1 MKNNNDIFNALF
13 GMNQEKFEDAV
24 SNYLNDAFSEDG
36 TNNEIKEKR
45 DKVMKY
51 TDEDFA
57 DDDKLN
63 EFLNETDAVLD
74 EFENLSPLAKSMVNA
89 VLGDNW
95 ADKIANLQDEAIN
108 ANGRA
113 KRQKAI
119 EKLNSEKEKCCKC
132 ENCTCKKEKKT
143 KTEELAAKYVQER
156 IVPAFVNKG
165 IEITLDE
172 CEDTKLVL
180 TDFANWILKQ

>member
-1 MKNNNDIFNALF
+1 ML
-13 GMNQEKFEDAV
+13 
-24 SNYLNDAFSEDG
+24 DAFSEDDA
-36 TNNEIKEKR
+36 NNEIKEKR

-74 EFENLSPLAKSMVNA
+74 EFDNLSPLAKSMVNT
-89 VLGDNW
+89 VLGEGW
-95 ADKIANLQDEAIN
+95 RDKIANLQDEAIN
-108 ANGRA
+108 AGARA
-113 KRQKAI
+113 KRKKAT
-119 EKLNSEKEKCCKC
+119 EKHISNKEKCCNC
-132 ENCTCKKEKKT
+132 ESCACNQAKKT
-143 KTEELAAKYVQER
+143 KTEELAVKYVQER

-165 IEITLDE
+165 VQITLDE

-180 TDFANWILKQ
+180 TDFANWILEQ

>member
-1 MKNNNDIFNALF
+1 MKNNDIFNALF
-13 GMNQEKFEDAV
+13 GMNQEKFEDTL
-24 SNYLNDAFSEDG
+24 SNYLLDAFSEDDA
-36 TNNEIKEKR
+36 NNEIKEKR

-74 EFENLSPLAKSMVNA
+74 EFDNLSPLAKSMVNA
-89 VLGDNW
+89 VLGDDW
-95 ADKIANLQDEAIN
+95 HSKITNLQDEAID

-113 KRQKAI
+113 KRKKAA
-119 EKLNSEKEKCCKC
+119 EKPDSKKEKCGKC
-132 ENCTCKKEKKT
+132 ESCTCNKPKKT
-143 KTEELAAKYVQER
+143 RTEELAAKYVQER
-156 IVPAFVNKG
+156 IVPTFVNKG
-165 IEITLDE
+165 VKITLDE

-180 TDFANWILKQ
+180 TDFANWILEQ